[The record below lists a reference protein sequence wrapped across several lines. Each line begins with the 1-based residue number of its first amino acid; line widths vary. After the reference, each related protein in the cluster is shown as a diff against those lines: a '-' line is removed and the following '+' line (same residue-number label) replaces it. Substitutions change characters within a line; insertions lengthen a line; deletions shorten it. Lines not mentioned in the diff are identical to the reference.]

1 MFLLCKRLF
10 TKLFWLIPL
19 KNNKIFFSSYEGKQ
33 YSCNPKA
40 IYEQLKNEE
49 KSYYYIWEYNSSSVP
64 DELKQNVI
72 IVKHNSLSYFYH
84 LLTAKYIITNSGI
97 SAAISLRKEQVC
109 VNTWHGGGAY
119 KKVGAVVD
127 EKVNGTVC
135 KELAIIAKQTSY
147 FLSSSQEFT
156 KVMEKSTFIPRNK
169 FLNIGMPRNDIFF
182 APSKMENL
190 RKKVRDYCNLSDE
203 KKVVLFAPTYRGKS
217 GNMHYST
224 LIPDI
229 DNLTRALKSKF
240 GGEWVVLYRSHY
252 YKTTVENNP
261 SIIDVSEYQDMQ
273 ELLCL
278 ADVLITDY
286 SSCIWDY
293 SLIFRPCFLFV
304 PDLEEYEN
312 ERGGF
317 YTQISTWPGIVCK
330 NDEELAKK
338 IFYYDRVEYI
348 QKVKIHHSSLVSYD
362 KGTATEHLLRAL
374 SL

>member
-127 EKVNGTVC
+127 EKINGTAC

-203 KKVVLFAPTYRGKS
+203 KRVVLFAPTYRGKS

-229 DNLTRALKSKF
+229 DNLTKALKSKF

-273 ELLCL
+273 EFHNWKL
-278 ADVLITDY
+278 
-286 SSCIWDY
+286 
-293 SLIFRPCFLFV
+293 
-304 PDLEEYEN
+304 
-312 ERGGF
+312 G
-317 YTQISTWPGIVCK
+317 
-330 NDEELAKK
+330 
-338 IFYYDRVEYI
+338 
-348 QKVKIHHSSLVSYD
+348 
-362 KGTATEHLLRAL
+362 
-374 SL
+374 

>member
-10 TKLFWLIPL
+10 TKLFWIVPL
-19 KNNKIFFSSYEGKQ
+19 KSNKIFFSSYEGKQ
-33 YSCNPKA
+33 YACNPKA
-40 IYEQLKNEE
+40 VYEELKNEK
-49 KSYYYIWEYNSSSVP
+49 KSYCYIWEYNSYSIP
-64 DELKQNVI
+64 DELKQNVT
-72 IVKHNSLSYFYH
+72 IVKHNSLSYFFH

-97 SAAISLRKEQVC
+97 SAAISLRKKQVC

-127 EKVNGTVC
+127 EKINGTDC
-135 KELAIIAKQTSY
+135 KELAIMAKQTSY
-147 FLSSSQEFT
+147 FLSSSREFT
-156 KVMEKSTFIPRNK
+156 NVMEKSTFISQNK

-182 APSKMENL
+182 LPLKMEIL
-190 RKKVRDYCNLSDE
+190 RKKVRDYYNLSDD

-229 DNLTRALKSKF
+229 DNLTKALKNKF
-240 GGEWVVLYRSHY
+240 GGEWMVLYRSHY

-261 SIIDVSEYQDMQ
+261 LVIDVSEYQDMQ

-293 SLIFRPCFLFV
+293 SLIFRQCFLFV

-317 YTQISTWPGIVCK
+317 YTQISSWPGIICK
-330 NDEELAKK
+330 NDEELANK
-338 IFYYDRVEYI
+338 IFCYNRTEYI
-348 QKVKIHHSSLVSYD
+348 QKVESHHSSLVSYD
-362 KGTATEHLLRAL
+362 KGTATKQLLRVL

>member
-127 EKVNGTVC
+127 EKVNGTAC

-338 IFYYDRVEYI
+338 IFYYNRVEYI

-362 KGTATEHLLRAL
+362 KGTATEQLLRAL